1 MAAQAAA
8 GEAQGART
16 AAPPPDE
23 PDWLAEGTAAHGK
36 ARRPNLACCR
46 IASHGEPGVMRC
58 IVPRALCQT
67 SQPAACCYKIVK
79 SFVLSNSKL
88 TCVGARPHPL
98 PTAAR
103 WPTERQPDR
112 SRASAHTRPAGRR
125 RARLHCSST
134 CRCVAVHD
142 ALCAMHA

>member
-58 IVPRALCQT
+58 IVPRRCAKQVSPQL
-67 SQPAACCYKIVK
+67 AAT
-79 SFVLSNSKL
+79 KL
-88 TCVGARPHPL
+88 
-98 PTAAR
+98 
-103 WPTERQPDR
+103 
-112 SRASAHTRPAGRR
+112 
-125 RARLHCSST
+125 
-134 CRCVAVHD
+134 
-142 ALCAMHA
+142 